1 MSIPDQT
8 MNASVTVS
16 QSGVAVLNTDTK
28 RGHIHRVANGGDLG
42 AKIGQSFDFPTI
54 YTTSSIP
61 VDFDPSQ
68 FLIQER
74 LEGTI
79 LRIWLAVQPDGTLKL
94 YASTHKIPDISEGG
108 SWGARSFHKAA
119 SQFVYPKLKLENMAP
134 GAVYIVLLQ
143 DTENKMGCKCEN
155 GGVHLAT
162 LVNDET
168 SPCGFTRVERDIGL
182 PKPNEHTF
190 STRQELV
197 DALNELDSQV
207 VGERSV
213 AGFVALSKNPQDMS
227 TINLISDGYDAVI
240 EARNNEPHLMKRV
253 SELWDQAH
261 NKGLSVEIQVTARE
275 HLQTLNLLF
284 PEYAEVFADDF
295 ANRLHDC
302 VTMLNDL
309 YKRRHIQNEII
320 ELPKPVHFFM
330 MSLRNRHVE
339 SRRRAKA
346 DPSQR
351 VFYASYNTIMSS
363 LQHIPIC
370 EAIKI
375 MDWTTE
381 WKTRLAAVAAVAGSQ
396 SMPDRWQGKVV

>member
-16 QSGVAVLNTDTK
+16 QSGVAVLNTSEK
-28 RGHIHRVANGGDLG
+28 RGHIHQVNNGDLG

-61 VDFDPSQ
+61 KDFDPSQ

-119 SQFVYPKLKLENMAP
+119 IQFVYPKLKLENMAP

-168 SPCGFTRVERDIGL
+168 SPCGFARVECDIGL

-197 DALNELDSQV
+197 DALNELDSQTI
-207 VGERSV
+207 GERTV

-227 TINLISDGYDAVI
+227 TINLFSDGYDAVI

-261 NKGLSVEIQVTARE
+261 NKGLSAEIQATARE

-284 PEYAEVFADDF
+284 PEYAEVFATDF
-295 ANRLHDC
+295 AMRLH
-302 VTMLNDL
+302 VGANTLNAL
-309 YKRRHIQNEII
+309 YKRRHIQNERI
-320 ELPKPVHFFM
+320 ELPKPVHFFL

-339 SRRRAKA
+339 SCRRNKT
-346 DPSQR
+346 DPSER
-351 VFYASYNTIMSS
+351 VFFVSYNSIMTS

-375 MDWTTE
+375 LNWIPE
-381 WKTRLAAVAAVAGSQ
+381 WNARLAAAAAVAGS
-396 SMPDRWQGKVV
+396 V